1 MPLPLDG
8 IENKY
13 SVRKCLPL
21 GEGVFVCWMLSYL
34 VRSSAIVRCF
44 CSELYKAKFAML
56 YREGGCVSALSI
68 EPKTAADVKMESYL
82 KRFERRVEA
91 APPGQCPLTTV
102 ASYLEAGA
110 NQTCGK
116 CVPCRDGLPKLSEM
130 MRELANCQASSE
142 TLETLRALAQMIRDA
157 SDCAVGYEAA
167 QATLDALDIFS
178 EEVEAHLVGHSCTQ
192 GMGQSV
198 PCEKRCRRI
207 LIDAPLNIRGIKK
220 MAVDQVAADFVSTP
234 GRLPDSGKRIAV
246 VGGGPSGLTCAY
258 YAALMGH
265 SVTVFEANH
274 LLGGMMRYGIP
285 AYRFPRERLD
295 EDIRAVLSVG
305 NIEVKCDVRIDA
317 VAMAKINDEFDA
329 VYVAIGAQLGKTLK
343 LENGDA
349 EGVVSAVDLLQ
360 KIGDGDYP
368 DFSGKKVVVVGGGNV
383 AMDCARTSVR
393 AGASEVTVAYRRRQS
408 DMTALVEEVEA
419 AVAEGVEMAVLEAP
433 ARVEVDE

>member
-1 MPLPLDG
+1 
-8 IENKY
+8 
-13 SVRKCLPL
+13 
-21 GEGVFVCWMLSYL
+21 
-34 VRSSAIVRCF
+34 
-44 CSELYKAKFAML
+44 
-56 YREGGCVSALSI
+56 
-68 EPKTAADVKMESYL
+68 
-82 KRFERRVEA
+82 
-91 APPGQCPLTTV
+91 
-102 ASYLEAGA
+102 
-110 NQTCGK
+110 
-116 CVPCRDGLPKLSEM
+116 
-130 MRELANCQASSE
+130 
-142 TLETLRALAQMIRDA
+142 
-157 SDCAVGYEAA
+157 
-167 QATLDALDIFS
+167 
-178 EEVEAHLVGHSCTQ
+178 
-192 GMGQSV
+192 
-198 PCEKRCRRI
+198 
-207 LIDAPLNIRGIKK
+207 

-433 ARVEVDE
+433 ARVEVDESGHCTALITQPQIIGAVKRGRPAPVAANKPERRIEADVILIAVGQDIDVDPFTDFGMQAQRGSFVANGQLESPNLPGIYVGGDCQSGPATVIKAIGAGKVAARNIDEYFGYHHTLPCDVALPEPKQNDRTPKGRVEIAERPARERKNDFLGVEYGMSSEEAEQECGRCLRCDCFGAGCQVDGRFQYV